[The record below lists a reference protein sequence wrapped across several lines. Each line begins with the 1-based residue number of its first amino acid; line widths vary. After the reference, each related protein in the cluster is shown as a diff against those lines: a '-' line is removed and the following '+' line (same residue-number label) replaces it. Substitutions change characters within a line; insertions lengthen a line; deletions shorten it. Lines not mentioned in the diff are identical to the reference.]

1 MTQHT
6 SALAWAKN
14 HLGETEHPRGSN
26 RGPFVQLCQSQTWLP
41 GTGWPWCVA
50 FWIAA
55 WKLGAKRKL
64 PYLGA
69 GAYAFLDWHRRHLP
83 AWVVPIQ
90 RAKPGAACVFN
101 VGAGHLS
108 MLAKPYSATAPYVE
122 TIDGNVSD
130 QVARRRRHVK
140 LLRGVVDPPETVKEP
155 IKRPRPPVYEV
166 VTSASGHSQVV
177 YVSGAKAISRKLD
190 QLLRKHGK
198 LTIRR
203 RKKSAT

>member
-1 MTQHT
+1 MSQHT
-6 SALAWAKN
+6 EALKWARS
-14 HLGETEHPRGSN
+14 HVGETEHPRGSN
-26 RGPFVQLCQSQTWLP
+26 RGPFVQRCQSQTWLP

-55 WKLGAKRKL
+55 WKLGAQRKL

-69 GAYAFLDWHRRHLP
+69 GAYAFLDWHRKHAP
-83 AWVVPIQ
+83 DWVVPIQ
-90 RAKPGAACVFN
+90 RAKPGAACVWN

-108 MLAKPYSATAPYVE
+108 MLERPYSETTPLVH

-130 QVARRRRHVK
+130 TVARRVRPISQ
-140 LLRGVVDPPETVKEP
+140 LRGVVDPPETVKKP
-155 IKRPRPPVYEV
+155 IKLAKPPVYEV
-166 VTSASGHSQVV
+166 VTSASGHSQVI
-177 YVSGAKAISRKLD
+177 YVSGVKAISKRLD

-203 RKKSAT
+203 RRK